1 MLRLFQG
8 AVLHGGPCRVR
19 QAQGD
24 ASPAVAAPLEAF
36 EHCPDAIISPF
47 LAVHVTVAASLRR
60 KFQRQAVRRLA
71 EVQVALLRDK
81 PEVVC
86 RVTHHNPALL
96 LAVVGGAQRQALRRE
111 RHGGGRC
118 QRAPYIYVRP
128 CRGFLGVVC
137 SILQRVAVVLLRR
150 DVRRLA
156 IFDDRPV
163 RIVEPCGHQ
172 RGVVPGFPD
181 AHGEEDA
188 VRLDGVAVRQFQ
200 LHHELHR
207 VGAMR
212 QVGRRYA
219 EAAVGRRAGN
229 APVLHVCTVHV
240 AAQGL
245 RARAAQ
251 GVGHAESLS
260 SRYGSGYVER
270 TAQRELHHVYAPSD
284 LRHLRLG
291 SFADLNTHP
300 HGIGAHAHILAYVY
314 GVRASSRNSLRKRVA
329 VCTLRD
335 GYCHAPRVARALAR
349 CRVRLVVFVCQLHL
363 VSQLHRLVRGD
374 ARQAHPRCGNGAA
387 TAASSEHVCRADHL
401 ARLVQQAHGV
411 GLVVSLAYFVQLQGR
426 AVGRRLLVY
435 LRRHALAAHRVRRV
449 LVHGLVHLHHRDVQ
463 AGHSLAVRG
472 QLLGG
477 RAFRHPDSLYRVTAA
492 VAVPRRGCQ
501 EGRGVSPLKAV
512 VLPFACAGLECYHHA
527 RLRLVSYVGACQ
539 SRHGRLLRVVAG
551 WERVQLRHVVE
562 TAAASAAAR
571 LHKVIL
577 LVAPHIERVAAD
589 VRLVL
594 QGLVVRPVVQA
605 ALRPFRIPALV
616 VYEELPTACAVDHIL
631 RRVALVCAAV
641 QRRVFTQV
649 VHDTPEPRRRT
660 FQGGLGRAFV

>member
-24 ASPAVAAPLEAF
+24 AGPAVAAPLEAF

-96 LAVVGGAQRQALRRE
+96 LAVVRGAQRQALRRE

-188 VRLDGVAVRQFQ
+188 VRLDGAAVRQFQ

-219 EAAVGRRAGN
+219 ERPVGRRAGD
-229 APVLHVCTVHV
+229 APVLGVRAVHI

-245 RARAAQ
+245 RAGTAQ
-251 GVGHAESLS
+251 GVGYAEGLAAC
-260 SRYGSGYVER
+260 YGRGDVER
-270 TAQRELHHVYAPSD
+270 ATQRELHHVDAP
-284 LRHLRLG
+284 RHLGHLHLRAVPD
-291 SFADLNTHP
+291 FHAHP
-300 HGIGAHAHILAYVY
+300 HGIGAHAHILRHVHR
-314 GVRASSRNSLRKRVA
+314 VRAACRYVGRKRVA
-329 VCTLRD
+329 VCTLRYGD
-335 GYCHAPRVARALAR
+335 GHTPGVSRAFA
-349 CRVRLVVFVCQLHL
+349 CRGVRLVVGVGQLHL
-363 VSQLHRLVRGD
+363 VAALDGLVWRYTCEYNFRGRHAAATSACEHVGRSHFLAVLVEHREGISLVR
-374 ARQAHPRCGNGAA
+374 
-387 TAASSEHVCRADHL
+387 
-401 ARLVQQAHGV
+401 
-411 GLVVSLAYFVQLQGR
+411 SLADFVQ
-426 AVGRRLLVY
+426 
-435 LRRHALAAHRVRRV
+435 
-449 LVHGLVHLHHRDVQ
+449 
-463 AGHSLAVRG
+463 
-472 QLLGG
+472 
-477 RAFRHPDSLYRVTAA
+477 P
-492 VAVPRRGCQ
+492 
-501 EGRGVSPLKAV
+501 
-512 VLPFACAGLECYHHA
+512 
-527 RLRLVSYVGACQ
+527 
-539 SRHGRLLRVVAG
+539 
-551 WERVQLRHVVE
+551 
-562 TAAASAAAR
+562 
-571 LHKVIL
+571 
-577 LVAPHIERVAAD
+577 
-589 VRLVL
+589 
-594 QGLVVRPVVQA
+594 
-605 ALRPFRIPALV
+605 
-616 VYEELPTACAVDHIL
+616 
-631 RRVALVCAAV
+631 
-641 QRRVFTQV
+641 
-649 VHDTPEPRRRT
+649 
-660 FQGGLGRAFV
+660 